1 MKLMR
6 VGPKAAEKPAMLDGA
21 GIVRDLSGIVDD
33 IAEAVLSDEGL
44 ERLRSIDPG
53 SLPELP
59 ADTRIGP
66 PVGRVQKF
74 VCVGLNYE
82 DHAREAGQAIPTEPI
97 LFGKA
102 ISSLSGPDDEIEMPR
117 DATKLDYEIELAVVI
132 GRTAKNVSEADAMAH
147 VAGFAVFNDVSERAF
162 QIERQGQWIKGKS
175 HDGFGP
181 LGPWLVTKDEI
192 ADVGRLAMTLDVNGE
207 RRQTGSTE
215 TLIFSVPHIVSY
227 ISQFMTLHPGDVI
240 PTGTPPGV
248 ALGMA
253 EPRWLVPGD
262 ELRLEI
268 AGLGVQRQT
277 VVARR

>member
-6 VGPKAAEKPAMLDGA
+6 VGPRGAERPAMLDGA
-21 GIVRDLSGIVDD
+21 GVVRDLSGIVED
-33 IAEAVLSDEGL
+33 IAGEVLSEEGL
-44 ERLRSIDPG
+44 ARLRSVDPG
-53 SLPELP
+53 SLPEVP
-59 ADTRIGP
+59 ADTRVGP

-102 ISSLSGPDDEIEMPR
+102 ISALSGPDDAIEQPQGS
-117 DATKLDYEIELAVVI
+117 TKLDYEIELAVVV
-132 GRTAKNVSEADAMAH
+132 GRTAKNVAEADAMAH

-192 ADVGRLAMTLDVNGE
+192 ADVGRLDMTLDVNGE
-207 RRQTGSTE
+207 RRQTGNTE
-215 TLIFSVPHIVSY
+215 TLIFSVPHLVSY

-253 EPRWLVPGD
+253 EPKWLMPGD

-268 AGLGVQRQT
+268 AGLGVQRQE
-277 VVARR
+277 VVASG